1 MCYEITL
8 EKCICAGRTIV
19 HTIPPRDKKIMI
31 FCKHEHLG
39 EVMVVN
45 DPFLARM
52 HYKGLMIVMYIFQTF
67 NFVLIVAVY
76 HIYPLYLKPSKV
88 EAGKSIT

>member
-19 HTIPPRDKKIMI
+19 HTVPPRDKKIMI

-45 DPFLARM
+45 DPFWLGCIGSDDCNV
-52 HYKGLMIVMYIFQTF
+52 YLSNFQLCI
-67 NFVLIVAVY
+67 NCSCL
-76 HIYPLYLKPSKV
+76 PYLSSV
-88 EAGKSIT
+88 S